1 MAQDGIGTDGGA
13 GARDTR
19 DGRWLV
25 AVDVDGTL
33 LDTEFDEALRPRE
46 IEALEAVRRAGHVVA
61 LCTGRNLNSTSSLLA
76 RSGWEPA
83 DLPLVLLNGAVVW
96 AGTPRRRI
104 ACHVLEGDE
113 VRTLVRLFREHGT
126 VPMVYGTDDD
136 GGVLRHEA
144 RPVNDVLGR
153 YLQGRRDNTGGLEVV
168 EDLLALDWR
177 RALEVGTIDERERIE
192 ALSRAIARELP
203 DRVKVINTRSLLGGG
218 AYYWAEAFHA
228 ASDKGAGLRTL
239 AAHCGIARERTVAI
253 GDNYNDLDMFA
264 WAGTSVAMAGSPG
277 DVAARADFVT
287 GEVAAGGA
295 AEVLRGIAAG
305 TFPPGGRR
313 SPRKETA

>member
-1 MAQDGIGTDGGA
+1 MTHGGDGGE
-13 GARDTR
+13 GTGRI

-33 LDTEFDEALRPRE
+33 LDTEFEQALRPRE
-46 IEALEAVRRAGHVVA
+46 IEALESVRRAGHVVA

-96 AGTPRRRI
+96 AGVPRRRI
-104 ACHVLEGDE
+104 ACHVLDGDE
-113 VRTLVRLFREHGT
+113 VRALVRLFREHGT

-136 GGVLRHEA
+136 GGLLRHEA

-168 EDLLALDWR
+168 DDLLACDWR
-177 RALEVGTIDERERIE
+177 QALEVGTIDQRPRIE
-192 ALSRAIARELP
+192 ALSRAIAQELP
-203 DRVKVINTRSLLGGG
+203 GRVKVINTRSLMGGG
-218 AYYWAEAFHA
+218 VYYWAEAFHA

-239 AAHCGIARERTVAI
+239 AAHCGIAQARTVAI
-253 GDNYNDLDMFA
+253 GDNFNDLDMFA
-264 WAGTSVAMAGSPG
+264 WAGFSVAMAGSPRE
-277 DVAARADFVT
+277 VTEQADYVT

-295 AEVLRGIAAG
+295 ATVLHGIAAG
-305 TFPPGGRR
+305 TFPPAGRR
-313 SPRKETA
+313 PVRKETA

>member
-1 MAQDGIGTDGGA
+1 MANRMEAGGA
-13 GARDTR
+13 PVGR

-46 IEALEAVRRAGHVVA
+46 IEALESVRRAGHVVA

-76 RSGWEPA
+76 RSGWEPP

-96 AGTPRRRI
+96 ADVPRRRI
-104 ACHVLEGDE
+104 ACHVLDGHE

-136 GGVLRHEA
+136 GGLLRHEA

-168 EDLLALDWR
+168 DDLLAIDWQQ
-177 RALEVGTIDERERIE
+177 ALEVGTIDEKARIE
-192 ALSRAIARELP
+192 ALSGAIARELAG
-203 DRVKVINTRSLLGGG
+203 RVKVINTRSLLGGG
-218 AYYWAEAFHA
+218 AYYWAEAFHV

-239 AAHCGIARERTVAI
+239 AAHCGIDRERTVAI

-264 WAGTSVAMAGSPG
+264 WAGYSVAMAGSPR
-277 DVAARADFVT
+277 DVAEQADFVT
-287 GEVAAGGA
+287 GEVGAGGA
-295 AEVLRGIAAG
+295 AEILLGIAAG
-305 TFPPGGRR
+305 SFPPGGDRR
-313 SPRKETA
+313 PRKEPA

>member
-1 MAQDGIGTDGGA
+1 MTHGGSGDGTYG
-13 GARDTR
+13 RP

-33 LDTEFDEALRPRE
+33 LDTEFDQVLRLRE
-46 IEALEAVRRAGHVVA
+46 IEALESVRRAGHVVA

-83 DLPLVLLNGAVVW
+83 DLPMVLLNGAVVW
-96 AGTPRRRI
+96 AGEPRRRI
-104 ACHVLEGDE
+104 ACHVLDGDE
-113 VRTLVRLFREHGT
+113 VRALVRLFREHGT

-153 YLQGRRDNTGGLEVV
+153 YLLGRRDNTGGLEVV
-168 EDLLALDWR
+168 EDLLACDWR
-177 RALEVGTIDERERIE
+177 QALEVGTIDEKPRIE
-192 ALSRAIARELP
+192 ALSRAIAQQLP
-203 DRVKVINTRSLLGGG
+203 GRVKVINTRSLLGGG
-218 AYYWAEAFHA
+218 LYYWAEAFHA

-239 AAHCGIARERTVAI
+239 AAHCGIAQARTVAI
-253 GDNYNDLDMFA
+253 GDNFNDLDMFA
-264 WAGTSVAMAGSPG
+264 WAGVSVAMAGSPRE
-277 DVAARADFVT
+277 VAEQADYVT

-295 AEVLRGIAAG
+295 ATVLHGIAAG
-305 TFPPGGRR
+305 TFPPAAHG
-313 SPRKETA
+313 PVRKETA